1 VPERDARRSLRVKT
15 EIPFKYQLVE
25 GKVALPTQYDGHI
38 RNISPDGM
46 FANTIDEVEP
56 YCNMIFKIDA
66 KVLNIETEEIYGKV
80 VKAIKGDNSCEM
92 HVEFT
97 TINPEDR
104 TAIKNLVKKTSPHST

>member
-1 VPERDARRSLRVKT
+1 VKKARIEAIKPVEEVKPSKVTEPE
-15 EIPFKYQLVE
+15 
-25 GKVALPTQYDGHI
+25 KVAPAKHI
-38 RNISPDGM
+38 RNISADGM
-46 FANTIDEVEP
+46 FANTVDEVEP

-80 VKAIKGDNSCEM
+80 VKAIKREDACEM

-104 TAIKNLVKKTSPHST
+104 AAIKDLVKKTEPHNT